1 MSNYRIPSDYVND
14 TPRANHNWRAESY
27 GTIHP
32 GVAIPVKWRHLNAKD
47 RYRADPQVLIQSQPL
62 HGPLLHGFKYITICT
77 FMPDSFIYG
86 WMRYGTRYTPK
97 QYTEF
102 ERFTFCPFD
111 VGGTYTDPTYGPSG
125 GTKIPYKGLI
135 PGVRSYK
142 TWVSDIPIDDS
153 GYTLDHVGRGGL
165 WDWLGVAPG
174 TVVPRWAPAGVV
186 PVDGKQLG
194 PSMNWRVE
202 PVLCYLLSHYYYIAN
217 MQEDYMYFTR
227 SVFDRYMPDGTP
239 VLNDSFHNT
248 LIGFDFLEVISALLN
263 LNTFSTTAGYSGSDS
278 GALFGDMLNCLMCN
292 GLGGYGG
299 LLSVPYQPDLF
310 NNIIKAGESPT
321 AYIEVE
327 QQDGKDVVAV
337 PRLRLQT
344 KVQNMLDRMFVSGGR
359 FEDLLRTLFGTKG
372 SPIVNKPEFL
382 GAWQASI
389 DPTNVVSQ
397 APGAGSDGTV
407 DLGQMA
413 ARVDRFSS
421 FKGSQGVDYYAKE
434 PGTIMFISMLVPEPA
449 YFQGLNPD
457 LVGMTFADDFNPE
470 MNGIGF
476 QAVPRHRY
484 STLPVGTLPQ
494 KPYESSVSVLS
505 SPWVQT
511 APIANADPNLVEV
524 GEEVAWSWLRT
535 DYPTLHGEFAEN
547 GFWQY
552 WTLARRYSYY
562 GPKAVVS
569 GDVPEDEREYYGSE
583 NFTTYINPLDWQY
596 IFTART
602 QMDANF
608 MLYASFDATVTSSL
622 SKNYMPYLG
631 K

>member
-86 WMRYGTRYTPK
+86 WMRYGVRYTPK

-102 ERFTFCPFD
+102 EHFTFCPFE

-125 GTKIPYKGLI
+125 GTKVSYKGLI

-165 WDWLGVAPG
+165 WDWLGVPAG

-194 PSMNWRVE
+194 PSMNWRIE

-227 SVFDRYMPDGTP
+227 SVFDRYKSDGTP
-239 VLNDSFHNT
+239 IFNDSFHNT
-248 LIGFDFLEVISALLN
+248 LIGFDPADFLNDLINLN
-263 LNTFSTTAGYSGSDS
+263 LFSSQKEYDASVWSPSD
-278 GALFGDMLNCLMCN
+278 FLNCLMCN

-310 NNIIKAGESPT
+310 NNIIKVGESPT

-372 SPIVNKPEFL
+372 SPTVNKPEFL

-569 GDVPEDEREYYGSE
+569 GDVPEDEREHYGSE

-596 IFTART
+596 IFTAQT

-608 MLYASFDATVTSSL
+608 MLYASFDATATSSL
-622 SKNYMPYLG
+622 SKNYMPYLS

>member
-1 MSNYRIPSDYVND
+1 
-14 TPRANHNWRAESY
+14 
-27 GTIHP
+27 
-32 GVAIPVKWRHLNAKD
+32 
-47 RYRADPQVLIQSQPL
+47 
-62 HGPLLHGFKYITICT
+62 
-77 FMPDSFIYG
+77 
-86 WMRYGTRYTPK
+86 
-97 QYTEF
+97 
-102 ERFTFCPFD
+102 
-111 VGGTYTDPTYGPSG
+111 
-125 GTKIPYKGLI
+125 
-135 PGVRSYK
+135 
-142 TWVSDIPIDDS
+142 
-153 GYTLDHVGRGGL
+153 
-165 WDWLGVAPG
+165 
-174 TVVPRWAPAGVV
+174 
-186 PVDGKQLG
+186 
-194 PSMNWRVE
+194 MNWRIE
-202 PVLCYLLSHYYYIAN
+202 PVFCYLLSHYYYIAN

-227 SVFDRYMPDGTP
+227 SVFDRYKPDGTP

-248 LIGFDFLEVISALLN
+248 LIGFDFETVISSLVMLN
-263 LNTFSTTAGYSGSDS
+263 LLSSSPGYSGVDLSSLGDS
-278 GALFGDMLNCLMCN
+278 IKCLMCN

-344 KVQNMLDRMFVSGGR
+344 KVQNALDRMFVSGGR

-372 SPIVNKPEFL
+372 SPTVNKPEFL

-484 STLPVGTLPQ
+484 STLPAGTLPQ

-562 GPKAVVS
+562 GPEAVVS

>member
-86 WMRYGTRYTPK
+86 WMRYGVRYTPK

-102 ERFTFCPFD
+102 ERYVFCPFD
-111 VGGTYTDPTYGPSG
+111 VGGTYTDPTYGPSS
-125 GTKIPYKGLI
+125 GTKISYKGLI
-135 PGVRSYK
+135 PGIRSYK

-165 WDWLGVAPG
+165 WDWLGVPAG
-174 TVVPRWAPAGVV
+174 TVVPRWAPIGVV

-194 PSMNWRVE
+194 PSMNWRIE
-202 PVLCYLLSHYYYIAN
+202 PVFCYLLSHYYYIAN

-248 LIGFDFLEVISALLN
+248 LIGFDFETVISSLVMLN
-263 LNTFSTTAGYSGSDS
+263 FLSSSPGYSGVDLSSLEDS
-278 GALFGDMLNCLMCN
+278 IKCLMCN

-372 SPIVNKPEFL
+372 SPTVNKPEFL

-484 STLPVGTLPQ
+484 STLPAGTLPQ

>member
-32 GVAIPVKWRHLNAKD
+32 GVAIPVKWRHLHAKD

-77 FMPDSFIYG
+77 FMPDSFIYS
-86 WMRYGTRYTPK
+86 WMRSGARYTPK
-97 QYTEF
+97 QYIDF
-102 ERFTFCPFD
+102 ERFTFCPSGD
-111 VGGTYTDPTYGPSG
+111 AGVYVDPTYGPAG
-125 GTKIPYKGLI
+125 GSKITYKGLV
-135 PGVRSYK
+135 PGIRSYK
-142 TWVSDIPIDDS
+142 TWISDIRIDDS
-153 GYTLDHVGRGGL
+153 RYDLDHVGRGGL
-165 WDWLGVAPG
+165 WDWLGVPAG
-174 TVVPRWAPAGVV
+174 TVVPRWAPSGTT
-186 PVDGKQLG
+186 PVGDDQLG
-194 PSMNWRVE
+194 PSMHWRIE
-202 PVLCYLLSHYYYIAN
+202 PVFCYLLSHYYYIAN

-227 SVFDRYMPDGTP
+227 SVFDRYKSDGTP
-239 VLNDSFHNT
+239 VFDNSFHNT
-248 LIGFDFLEVISALLN
+248 LIGFDFDTIISSLFALN
-263 LNTFSTTAGYSGSDS
+263 LISSSPGYSGSNLT
-278 GALFGDMLNCLMCN
+278 ALDPAVKCLMCN
-292 GLGGYGG
+292 GLGAYGG

-321 AYIEVE
+321 AYVEVE
-327 QQDGKDVVAV
+327 QQDGKNVVAV

-372 SPIVNKPEFL
+372 SPSINKPEFL

-457 LVGMTFADDFNPE
+457 LVGMSFADDFNPE

-484 STLPVGTLPQ
+484 STLPVGVLPQ
-494 KPYESSVSVLS
+494 KPYESSSGTLS
-505 SPWVQT
+505 TPWVQN
-511 APIANADPNLVEV
+511 ALLANADPNLVEV

-547 GFWQY
+547 GLWQY

-562 GPKAVVS
+562 GITIAGSAAEP
-569 GDVPEDEREYYGSE
+569 DPERPYYGSE

-596 IFTART
+596 IFAAQT
-602 QMDANF
+602 QLDANF

>member
-86 WMRYGTRYTPK
+86 WMRNGVRYTPK
-97 QYTEF
+97 QYIDF
-102 ERFTFCPFD
+102 ERFTFCPSG
-111 VGGTYTDPTYGPSG
+111 VAGVYRDPTYGPAG
-125 GTKIPYKGLI
+125 GAKISYKGLV
-135 PGVRSYK
+135 PGIRSYK
-142 TWVSDIPIDDS
+142 TWISDIPIDDS
-153 GYTLDHVGRGGL
+153 DYALDHVGRGGL
-165 WDWLGVAPG
+165 WDWLGVPAG
-174 TVVPRWAPAGVV
+174 TVVPRWSPSGAE
-186 PVDGKQLG
+186 PVSDSQLG
-194 PSMNWRVE
+194 PSMNWRIE
-202 PVLCYLLSHYYYIAN
+202 PVFCYLLSHYYYIAN

-227 SVFDRYMPDGTP
+227 SVFDRYNSAGTP
-239 VLNDSFHNT
+239 IFDDSFHNT
-248 LIGFDFLEVISALLN
+248 LIGFSFDTVISSLFTLN
-263 LNTFSTTAGYSGSDS
+263 LVSSAPGYSGVDLTGLDASV
-278 GALFGDMLNCLMCN
+278 ACLMCN

-321 AYIEVE
+321 AYVEVE

-372 SPIVNKPEFL
+372 SPSVNKPEFL

-457 LVGMTFADDFNPE
+457 LVGMSFADDFNPE

-484 STLPVGTLPQ
+484 STLPAGILPQ
-494 KPYESSVSVLS
+494 KPYASSAEAPST
-505 SPWVQT
+505 PWVQS
-511 APIANADPNLVEV
+511 ALLANADPNLVEV

-547 GFWQY
+547 GLWQY

-562 GPKAVVS
+562 GILLADKITK
-569 GDVPEDEREYYGSE
+569 PEDERAYYGSE
-583 NFTTYINPLDWQY
+583 SFTTYINPLDWQY
-596 IFTART
+596 IFTAQT
-602 QMDANF
+602 QLDANF

>member
-86 WMRYGTRYTPK
+86 WMRSGSRYTPK

-102 ERFTFCPFD
+102 ERFTFCPFE

-125 GTKIPYKGLI
+125 GTKISYKGLI

-165 WDWLGVAPG
+165 WDWLGVPAG

-239 VLNDSFHNT
+239 ILNDSFHNT
-248 LIGFDFLEVISALLN
+248 LIGFDFATIISSLLQLN
-263 LNTFSTTAGYSGSDS
+263 LISSFPVYTGTDLSSLDDS
-278 GALFGDMLNCLMCN
+278 LKCLMCN

-372 SPIVNKPEFL
+372 SPTVNKPEFL

>member
-86 WMRYGTRYTPK
+86 WMRNGSRCTPK

-102 ERFTFCPFD
+102 ERFVFSPFE
-111 VGGTYTDPTYGPSG
+111 VSGTYTDPTYGPSG
-125 GTKIPYKGLI
+125 GTKVSYKGLI

-174 TVVPRWAPAGVV
+174 TVVPRWAPVGVV
-186 PVDGKQLG
+186 PVDGEKLG
-194 PSMNWRVE
+194 PSMNWRIE

-227 SVFDRYMPDGTP
+227 SVFDRYKPDGTP
-239 VLNDSFHNT
+239 IFNDSFHNT
-248 LIGFDFLEVISALLN
+248 LIGFDFATIISSLLQLN
-263 LNTFSTTAGYSGSDS
+263 LLSSVPVYSGTDLSLLDD
-278 GALFGDMLNCLMCN
+278 ALKCLMCN

-327 QQDGKDVVAV
+327 QQNGKDVVAV

-372 SPIVNKPEFL
+372 SPTVNKPEFL

>member
-86 WMRYGTRYTPK
+86 WMRNGSRYTPK

-102 ERFTFCPFD
+102 ERFTFCPFE

-125 GTKIPYKGLI
+125 GTKISYKGLI

-165 WDWLGVAPG
+165 WDWLGVPAG

-239 VLNDSFHNT
+239 ILNDSFHNT
-248 LIGFDFLEVISALLN
+248 LIGFDFATIISSLLQLN
-263 LNTFSTTAGYSGSDS
+263 LISSFPVYTGTDLSSLDDS
-278 GALFGDMLNCLMCN
+278 LKCLMCN

-372 SPIVNKPEFL
+372 SPTVNKPEFL

>member
-86 WMRYGTRYTPK
+86 WMRHGIRYTPK

-102 ERFTFCPFD
+102 ERFTFCPFE
-111 VGGTYTDPTYGPSG
+111 VAGVYTDPTYGPAG
-125 GTKIPYKGLI
+125 GAKITYKGLV
-135 PGVRSYK
+135 PGIRSYK
-142 TWVSDIPIDDS
+142 TWISDIPIDDS
-153 GYTLDHVGRGGL
+153 DYDLDHVGRGGL
-165 WDWLGVAPG
+165 WDWLGVPAG
-174 TVVPRWAPAGVV
+174 TVVPRWASIGVE
-186 PVDGKQLG
+186 PFDGKQLG
-194 PSMNWRVE
+194 PSMNWRIE

-227 SVFDRYMPDGTP
+227 SVFDRYNSDGTP
-239 VLNDSFHNT
+239 IFDNSFHNT
-248 LIGFDFLEVISALLN
+248 LIGFDFTAVVSSLVSLN
-263 LNTFSTTAGYSGSDS
+263 LVSASTDYSGVDLSVLDDS
-278 GALFGDMLNCLMCN
+278 VMCLMCN

-321 AYIEVE
+321 AYVEVE

-372 SPIVNKPEFL
+372 SPSVNKPEFL

-457 LVGMTFADDFNPE
+457 LVGMSFADDFNPE

-484 STLPVGTLPQ
+484 STLPAGILPQ
-494 KPYESSVSVLS
+494 KPYASSAEAPST
-505 SPWVQT
+505 PWVQS
-511 APIANADPNLVEV
+511 ALLANADPNLVEV

-547 GFWQY
+547 GLWQY

-562 GPKAVVS
+562 GVLLADSITK
-569 GDVPEDEREYYGSE
+569 PEGERAYYGSE
-583 NFTTYINPLDWQY
+583 SFSTYINPLDWQY
-596 IFTART
+596 IFTAQT
-602 QMDANF
+602 QLDANF

>member
-125 GTKIPYKGLI
+125 GTKISYKGLI

-165 WDWLGVAPG
+165 WDWLGVPAG

-239 VLNDSFHNT
+239 ILNDSFHNT

-372 SPIVNKPEFL
+372 SPTVNKPEFL

-622 SKNYMPYLG
+622 SKNYMPYLS